1 MHKDTYNDPIVRIV
15 AINRFRFRLS
25 LAEVT
30 SDHRKRITLA
40 VLNSAF
46 TAKDY
51 LPRKLCTF
59 AGGVMPTIC

>member
-15 AINRFRFRLS
+15 AINRFRLS

-59 AGGVMPTIC
+59 AGGVLPTIC